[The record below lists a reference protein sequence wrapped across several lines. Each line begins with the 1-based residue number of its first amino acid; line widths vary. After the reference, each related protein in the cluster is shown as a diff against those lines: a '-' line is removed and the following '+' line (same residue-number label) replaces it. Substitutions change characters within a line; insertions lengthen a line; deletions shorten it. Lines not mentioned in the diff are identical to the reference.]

1 MPLKTEVYDKDHNIN
16 EYTLSNSTGGL
27 EVKIID
33 YGATI
38 THVFVTDKSGQ
49 KRDVVLGWDDLEGYL
64 GNRGRNPFF
73 GAAIGRCGNRISNG
87 KFELNGQSYTL
98 ALNNGPNALHGGLK
112 GYDKHRWTLIGK
124 TNDSISLELVSPD
137 GDEGYPGELRVE
149 LTYTVTDA
157 NELTLD
163 YTARLAAAEHSV
175 DTIVNLTNHSY
186 FNLSGCSADG
196 PELDVL
202 NHTVRMSVHNYLDIN
217 DAFQPTG
224 KILSTKSDTPAM
236 DFTTGNDQEWH
247 TIGERIGQV
256 LPNGYDHCYVIDTD
270 PKKYN
275 IGGNESVNEAVVEV
289 RSPLTGI
296 SLTFSTTE
304 PGFQFYTGNNV
315 TEAQRTKTTQAVPA
329 IELRKNSGFC
339 LERKKLANILPEEF
353 AMNLI
358 QVLCPAEEDAK
369 RPEDTLTGVKLTDVW
384 TETERFADTFDEIEF
399 FADLNRSRFLATI
412 SAQNA
417 FAESVGPLIV
427 ALIKCSSRPELER
440 LVQML
445 MSLLKSQDYLYIAYS
460 LSLWLAVFDS
470 DFHQSEEN
478 RRLFAD
484 HLTELLT
491 LCSIHCQTC
500 NQNDTK
506 LTPEFQLHIKVP
518 ALKTVRSILH
528 VMSSQTALT
537 SAHVSLGLQ
546 TCADARL
553 GDYHSAPELFVHLF
567 DCIYGVL
574 NELLLQHKSVAIAS
588 VASTHTLIADLMR
601 ALMTVSA
608 EQRFVDYEPPV
619 RHELEICSKNMDRL
633 LTLTAGLGADYAV
646 FAPHLMA
653 AYVSHTERVS
663 VHAVVK
669 KNVMS
674 GMNRLLKVMSGAD
687 SNAVEMLYSRFT
699 DSKRQIFK
707 LIFDNFD
714 KYYKFKGQ
722 I

>member
-1 MPLKTEVYDKDHNIN
+1 MVKSEALLVSKQLAKNMNCSEEEEDNWLECLRGFEAQELMDGYDTRRQLSALSDTEFLPMNAQNMFENKLFNKDLDIMAGVMRNEGSIQSQSLVKPNLTEKDFNEFVTIIDAFYHNFDEKLVTDFYLKSIDKNSSDALKWAEYDMFGDLMTTCPTYRFAKAYGQLGGAGGVYFYEQTYQRKSFLDEKVYGVTHFADIDFVFGSPLLAPTVTDRPIDTQFSLQDHNIN

-87 KFELNGQSYTL
+87 KFKLNGQSYTL

-149 LTYTVTDA
+149 LTYTVTEA

-186 FNLSGCSADG
+186 FNLSGCSGDG

-236 DFTTGNDQEWH
+236 DFATGDDQEWH

-270 PKKYN
+270 AKKYN
-275 IGGNESVNEAVVEV
+275 ISGNESVNEAVVEV

-339 LERKKLANILPEEF
+339 LE
-353 AMNLI
+353 
-358 QVLCPAEEDAK
+358 
-369 RPEDTLTGVKLTDVW
+369 
-384 TETERFADTFDEIEF
+384 
-399 FADLNRSRFLATI
+399 
-412 SAQNA
+412 
-417 FAESVGPLIV
+417 
-427 ALIKCSSRPELER
+427 
-440 LVQML
+440 
-445 MSLLKSQDYLYIAYS
+445 
-460 LSLWLAVFDS
+460 
-470 DFHQSEEN
+470 
-478 RRLFAD
+478 
-484 HLTELLT
+484 
-491 LCSIHCQTC
+491 
-500 NQNDTK
+500 
-506 LTPEFQLHIKVP
+506 
-518 ALKTVRSILH
+518 
-528 VMSSQTALT
+528 
-537 SAHVSLGLQ
+537 
-546 TCADARL
+546 
-553 GDYHSAPELFVHLF
+553 
-567 DCIYGVL
+567 
-574 NELLLQHKSVAIAS
+574 
-588 VASTHTLIADLMR
+588 
-601 ALMTVSA
+601 
-608 EQRFVDYEPPV
+608 
-619 RHELEICSKNMDRL
+619 
-633 LTLTAGLGADYAV
+633 
-646 FAPHLMA
+646 
-653 AYVSHTERVS
+653 
-663 VHAVVK
+663 
-669 KNVMS
+669 
-674 GMNRLLKVMSGAD
+674 
-687 SNAVEMLYSRFT
+687 
-699 DSKRQIFK
+699 
-707 LIFDNFD
+707 
-714 KYYKFKGQ
+714 
-722 I
+722 